1 MAMAGEGAG
10 GHVWWGHAWWGHA
23 WWGVYVDGG
32 ACVAG
37 GVCGG
42 GGGGPCV
49 AGETAT
55 AEDGTHPTGMHSCIL
70 VHNKI
75 KRITCYYNF
84 ARPILDGVEH
94 GSFVVCTFDA
104 RLHCFS

>member
-10 GHVWWGHAWWGHA
+10 GHAWL
-23 WWGVYVDGG
+23 GG
-32 ACVAG
+32 M
-37 GVCGG
+37 CGG
-42 GGGGPCV
+42 GMHGGGSMWMGGHVWQGVCVVGGGACV

-55 AEDGTHPTGMHSCIL
+55 AEDGTHPTGMHSCVL